1 MTIMPEPRTIVPKI
15 FDARGVHDEGGR
27 SLPFIDRV
35 IVADTRFPALR
46 TLRGGGHSV
55 RDPSRALFIWKM
67 LASDD
72 DAAFDRET
80 ALEAQIGDEVVV
92 GFEWRPNGALPWF
105 QLSEPK
111 R

>member
-1 MTIMPEPRTIVPKI
+1 MTIMPEPRTMVPKM
-15 FDARGVHDEGGR
+15 FDARRVHDEGGR

-46 TLRGGGHSV
+46 TLRAGGHSV

-72 DAAFDRET
+72 DAA
-80 ALEAQIGDEVVV
+80 AKIV
-92 GFEWRPNGALPWF
+92 G
-105 QLSEPK
+105 STK
-111 R
+111 